1 RRPVLLGRRAAQAA
15 RRDRRHDDA
24 AADRARQRLDH
35 RTAGSGRAGRT
46 AFGRAGACRRIPAVD
61 RALLRHHG
69 AARPA
74 GGSACPVALARSGG
88 RHLHRHIRP
97 HPTHKDLI
105 VFPQRLTDGYRSFL
119 QGRLATER
127 ARYLELAEKGQ
138 HPDIMVISCGDSR
151 VAPETI
157 FDAGPGDMF
166 VVRNIA
172 GIVPPCD
179 EDPETAFH
187 GTSACVEF
195 AVNALEVGHIVVMGH
210 ASCGGVAA
218 YANQAA
224 PLSKRDFIG
233 KWMSQIKPVAEAV
246 GPCTGDRAEWIRR
259 MEWGV
264 VEYSMRNLTTFPAV
278 RERVEAGTLAI
289 HGAYF
294 GVATGVLFV
303 RNPQTGRFEPY
314 AES

>member
-1 RRPVLLGRRAAQAA
+1 M
-15 RRDRRHDDA
+15 
-24 AADRARQRLDH
+24 
-35 RTAGSGRAGRT
+35 
-46 AFGRAGACRRIPAVD
+46 
-61 RALLRHHG
+61 
-69 AARPA
+69 
-74 GGSACPVALARSGG
+74 
-88 RHLHRHIRP
+88 
-97 HPTHKDLI
+97 
-105 VFPQRLTDGYRSFL
+105 FPRRLTDGYRSFL
-119 QGRLATER
+119 RGRLATER

-138 HPDIMVISCGDSR
+138 SPDTMVISCGDSR

-157 FDAGPGDMF
+157 FDAGPGEMF

-179 EDPETAFH
+179 ENPEAAFH

-195 AVNALEVGHIVVMGH
+195 GVNALEVGHIVVMGH
-210 ASCGGVAA
+210 ASCGGIYA
-218 YANQAA
+218 YANKAA
-224 PLSKRDFIG
+224 PLSRRDFIG
-233 KWMSQIKPVAEAV
+233 KWMSQIKPVADAV

-264 VEYSMRNLTTFPAV
+264 VEYSMRNLMTFPAV
-278 RERVEAGTLAI
+278 RERVEAGKLAI

-303 RNPQTGRFEPY
+303 RDPATGRFEPY